1 MLVLEWMIDIL
12 FWISKKEEEEKKK
25 TRKTTQVV
33 SLALKYLFQEMQFCL
48 FSSSKSQLK
57 KKNLDLIWH

>member
-25 TRKTTQVV
+25 HEKQP
-33 SLALKYLFQEMQFCL
+33 K
-48 FSSSKSQLK
+48 
-57 KKNLDLIWH
+57 